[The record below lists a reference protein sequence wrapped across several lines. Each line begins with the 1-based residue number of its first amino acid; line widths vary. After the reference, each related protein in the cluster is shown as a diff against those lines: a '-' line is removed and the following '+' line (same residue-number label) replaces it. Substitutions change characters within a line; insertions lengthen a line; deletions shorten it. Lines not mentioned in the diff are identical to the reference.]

1 MARRQLHGRVF
12 FGAVINGVEGRH
24 SPTFELTCT
33 DFDDRYRRDHL
44 LGRQGISGDLA
55 TPISI
60 MVGVG
65 RGARGG
71 VLIKDAEGLELM
83 QKVE

>member
-1 MARRQLHGRVF
+1 M
-12 FGAVINGVEGRH
+12 
-24 SPTFELTCT
+24 
-33 DFDDRYRRDHL
+33 